1 MALCDGN
8 EIIRRGDVVTVAL
21 PGAYG
26 KLRPALVIQSDLFNA
41 HPSVT
46 VLPLTSKL
54 RRLRIVRVAIKPT
67 AENGLKKPSQIM
79 LDKVSTIPRE
89 KIGKRLGVL
98 DDASWRS
105 IAPWRCSS
113 GSCDPVAKSAP
124 GGTFPFPLSD
134 AANGAPRL
142 KWGDFTRSSTT
153 FVWKIFGLG
162 VGQLTNI
169 LLAHATRFQP

>member
-1 MALCDGN
+1 MF
-8 EIIRRGDVVTVAL
+8 
-21 PGAYG
+21 
-26 KLRPALVIQSDLFNA
+26 PALVIQSDLFNA

-46 VLPLTSKL
+46 VLLLTSEL

-79 LDKVSTIPRE
+79 VDKVSTIPRE

-98 DDASWRS
+98 DDASILAVNRS
-105 IAPWRCSS
+105 LAVFL
-113 GSCDPVAKSAP
+113 GSCDLVAKSAP
-124 GGTFPFPLSD
+124 GGPLSD

-162 VGQLTNI
+162 VGQRNQ
-169 LLAHATRFQP
+169 HAVGVRDAVSTLN